1 MTGLRLKRAS
11 FTIRTKVFDRCDDKG
26 RPLYRPALEVVS
38 GEVFTWL
45 GNKWGIYRKEHTADR
60 RRKNDY
66 VMVDLATGLPILID
80 SRKIA
85 ILEYLAVSSTQHE
98 AKRYLQDKAR
108 QKKVEEFERLKGA
121 TYAK

>member
-11 FTIRTKVFDRCDDKG
+11 FPIRTKAFDRCNDKG
-26 RPLYRPALEVVS
+26 RPLYRPSLEVVS

-45 GNKWGIYRKEHTADR
+45 GNKWGIYRKEHTADK

-66 VMVDLATGLPILID
+66 VMVDLATGLPILIN
-80 SRKIA
+80 SRKIF
-85 ILEYLAVSSTQHE
+85 ILGCLELSSAQYD
-98 AKRYLQDKAR
+98 AKCYLQDKAR
-108 QKKVEEFERLKGA
+108 QKRIEEFERLKGA

>member
-11 FTIRTKVFDRCDDKG
+11 FTIRTKVFDCCDDRG
-26 RPLYRPALEVVS
+26 HPLYRPALEVVS

-66 VMVDLATGLPILID
+66 VMVDLATGSPILID

-85 ILEYLAVSSTQHE
+85 ILEFLAVSSTQYE
-98 AKRYLQDKAR
+98 VKRYLQDKAR
-108 QKKVEEFERLKGA
+108 QKKVEEFEKLKGA

>member
-98 AKRYLQDKAR
+98 AKRYLQDKTR

>member
-11 FTIRTKVFDRCDDKG
+11 FTIRTKVFDRCDDRG

-66 VMVDLATGLPILID
+66 VMVDLATGSSILID

-85 ILEYLAVSSTQHE
+85 ILEFLSVSSTQYE
-98 AKRYLQDKAR
+98 VKRYLQDKAR
-108 QKKVEEFERLKGA
+108 QKKVEEFEKLKGA